1 MSEPHLILCGS
12 AKLSSKAQAWR
23 KAKQRRLKIGKKLN
37 DVHVAF
43 NVLASKLA
51 ANATDVAV
59 DLLEL
64 AAYVYGADQAT
75 PRGGQRSFEYGQK
88 WRRHFR
94 FEVPVRRPDI
104 WGRVAVTDALTAA
117 LGFLTD
123 DDYEFGFCHYK
134 NAPPLQKYIPSE
146 QYEGSS
152 DDITAV
158 IPFSGGL
165 DSLGGAV
172 REILSGQRKV
182 ALVSHRPVS
191 KVFSIQKSVLKRI
204 TDQITDPKLT
214 PVHIAVE
221 INKGK
226 SLTHDFSQRS
236 RSFVFASL
244 AAVAARLCGLN
255 AVRFYESGVVS
266 LNLPTTAAVIGGRA
280 SRTTHPLSLQG
291 FERLFQALFET
302 GFEVTNHYWS
312 RTKAEILGEIKAA
325 GYGGICADTVSCMH
339 TINLQTN
346 KPHCGECTQCI
357 DRRLAALAAGL
368 GDAGDP
374 STGYRGDVL
383 VGNRADP
390 VAVGLI
396 ERYVGTAVRI
406 NQMQTIE
413 EFMDDYAGEV
423 SRVLRCF
430 AIPAEQVAEQ
440 VFQLYKRHASQVC
453 AVLSQAIK
461 DQADN
466 LLHRRLPATSIVSM
480 AAGTVP
486 TAASGALVQRPLA
499 MSVPGH
505 DDQPVADRSTFTARY
520 RGAECPLGNTKE
532 FALFE
537 RLAASLNQFVSHDTL
552 RASVWDGAECRRNT
566 IAKAACNLRRKLS
579 NAGVQGLIIEGTKGN
594 YMMQLEPAAD
604 EKV

>member
-1 MSEPHLILCGS
+1 MSEPHLILCGD
-12 AKLSSKAQAWR
+12 AKLSSRAQAWR
-23 KAKQRRLKIGKKLN
+23 KLKPRQLRIGKKLN
-37 DVHVAF
+37 DIHVAF
-43 NVLASKLA
+43 NVLANRLA

-94 FEVPVRRPDI
+94 FEVPVRRPDL
-104 WGRVAVTDALTAA
+104 WSRSEVMDALTWA
-117 LGFLTD
+117 LGYLTD
-123 DDYEFGFCHYK
+123 DDYEFAFCHYK
-134 NAPPLQKYIPSE
+134 NAPPLQRYIPSE
-146 QYEGSS
+146 QYKGDS
-152 DDITAV
+152 DDIAEV

-191 KVFSIQKSVLKRI
+191 KVFNIQKKVLGRI
-204 TDQITDPKLT
+204 NEQVTDRKLL

-226 SLTHDFSQRS
+226 SLTHEFSQRS

-255 AVRFYESGVVS
+255 AIRFYESGVVS
-266 LNLPTTAAVIGGRA
+266 LNLPITAAILGGRA
-280 SRTTHPLSLQG
+280 SRTTHPLALQG
-291 FERLFQALFET
+291 FERLYQALFET
-302 GFEVTNHYWS
+302 TFTVANPYWS
-312 RTKAEILGEIKAA
+312 RTKADILREIIAA
-325 GYGGICADTVSCMH
+325 GHGSICADTVSCMH
-339 TINLQTN
+339 TIDLQTE
-346 KPHCGECTQCI
+346 KPHCGQCTQCI
-357 DRRLAALAAGL
+357 DRRMAALAAGL
-368 GDAGDP
+368 GDAEDP
-374 STGYRGDVL
+374 SAGYRGDVL
-383 VGNRADP
+383 IGNRNDP
-390 VAVGLI
+390 VAIGLI
-396 ERYVGTAVRI
+396 ERYVGTATRI

-423 SRVLRCF
+423 GRVLRCF
-430 AIPAEQVAEQ
+430 SIPAEQVTEQ

-453 AVLSQAIK
+453 EVLSQAIK

-466 LLHRRLPATSIVSM
+466 LLHRRLPTNCIVSM
-480 AAGTVP
+480 AAGAVP
-486 TAASGALVQRPLA
+486 AAAGPAQKTLA
-499 MSVPGH
+499 MSMPGE
-505 DDQPVADRSTFTARY
+505 DERPVADRSTFTVRY
-520 RGAECPLGNTKE
+520 RGAECALGNTKE

-537 RLAASLNQFVSHDTL
+537 RLAASLSQFVTHDTL
-552 RASVWDGAECRRNT
+552 RASVWDGAECRGNT

-579 NAGVQGLIIEGTKGN
+579 IAGVQGLTIEHAKRN
-594 YMMQLEPAAD
+594 YMLQPEPAPD